1 MFERYLGTTRDVPV
15 AFPIFAVVVEDRIL
29 CGTTAAPG
37 LTIFVLDTLVAG
49 TAIDTCFCV
58 LFAGLLADAM
68 ADFGQIETAKGD
80 GVPREVTCIGIAADV
95 VFFTT
100 NEFSFAEASAVAV
113 MDCLLGGGGMAASA
127 ASIDD
132 AVLDDVLTLPLLFAG
147 NTSDEAT
154 MI

>member
-1 MFERYLGTTRDVPV
+1 MFERYLGTTRVVPV
-15 AFPIFAVVVEDRIL
+15 AAEDRIL

-147 NTSDEAT
+147 NTFDEAT
-154 MI
+154 MIYYV